1 MSFLQSGDNFHL
13 PTGQF
18 LLMSNLKY
26 DENQLVEKI
35 KENDVDELCI
45 VSLQLAV
52 HGFGNRE
59 YGQVTINNVVKKV
72 TDIFDENNVQY
83 NNNSGMQLEAD
94 VMTPKRLVRVFRYQ
108 ISEYLKLNPEIETF
122 LFRKY
127 ATEGE
132 SWYIFPGSEYL
143 VEELEHVDNLLQT
156 YENMDD
162 RLGTD
167 FVKKIKNI
175 LVSRKVAFSE

>member
-1 MSFLQSGDNFHL
+1 MSFLQSGDNFNL

-52 HGFGNRE
+52 HGFGNKE
-59 YGQVTINNVVKKV
+59 YGQVTINDVVRKV
-72 TDIFDENNVQY
+72 TDIFDENNVIY
-83 NNNSGMQLEAD
+83 NNSPGLQLEAD
-94 VMTPKRLVRVFRYQ
+94 VMTPKRLVRVFRFQ
-108 ISEYLKLNPEIETF
+108 ISEYLKLNPQIESF

-127 ATEGE
+127 ASQGE

-143 VEELEHVDNLLQT
+143 VEELEHVDNLLET
-156 YENMDD
+156 YENMDE
-162 RLGTD
+162 RLGTN
-167 FVKKIKNI
+167 FLQKIKNI
-175 LVSRKVAFSE
+175 LISRKVEFSE